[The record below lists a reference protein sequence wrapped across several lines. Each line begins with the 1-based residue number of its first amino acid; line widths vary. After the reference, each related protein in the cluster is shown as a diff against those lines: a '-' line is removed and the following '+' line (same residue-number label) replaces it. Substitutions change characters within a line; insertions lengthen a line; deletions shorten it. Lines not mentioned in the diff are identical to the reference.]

1 MVNLYAIVVDFWF
14 AGMETTSTALR
25 WCLLYLM
32 KYPHVQVCP
41 TFTYLLF
48 ESEGHMPAR
57 RFSMS

>member
-32 KYPHVQVCP
+32 KYPDIQVCHIT
-41 TFTYLLF
+41 TFAKKKQRQLDLSTNP
-48 ESEGHMPAR
+48 ST
-57 RFSMS
+57 